1 METHSAQGPP
11 LDAAELAE
19 RLEALVYMVLS
30 VRRSVKGAAAELAR
44 FPRPAQ
50 ERFLR
55 ALELVRTTSDELAFN
70 FCMFAPPAL
79 ARLEAEEWD
88 EWVLHVMG
96 RYDEG
101 GVLAAIV
108 EMQRIEDYVRYQR
121 DARAGVHLH
130 EVEGLLG
137 RFVQGLEGRE
147 LRIAADDAPWT
158 DTETLHLPPV
168 ISRMPDREANFALY
182 KAMAVHLW
190 AQTWF
195 GTWRAPL
202 DEVAEDWPDPARA
215 IERLHHLERLRLDA
229 CVRRVLPGMARTL
242 AAFGGD
248 GDGLAAAG
256 PPWPEAAAALARPGA
271 TLDDSLRWLP
281 AAYEAEAV
289 PPAAPYQGVLRPE
302 RVRAVQEARRL
313 RERGALAKALAALAA
328 ELEPARGALPGGRFE
343 RLAVPDPARPEGFR
357 VELALRGEAVA
368 PSPEVRALLDS
379 IQQDLGDVPP
389 EYLVP
394 AGPGPCRA
402 RAGAARGGER
412 PRAEPEAWVY
422 DEWDH
427 TRGTYRRGWCL
438 LREREIH
445 PGDAAFV
452 RETLERHR
460 GLVKHIHRT
469 FEALRGED
477 RRLRRQPEGEDVDID
492 AAVQAWADRAAGLEE
507 ERGLF
512 VRRLRCERDVAVM
525 LLVDMSGSTK
535 GWISDTEREAVVLLC
550 EALERLGDRYA
561 IYGFSG
567 FTHKRCEL
575 YRIKALEEPYGPAVH
590 ARIAGI
596 GPRDYTR
603 LGAAVRHLTWRL
615 GQVEARTRVLLVL
628 SDGRPDDQDGYRGAY
643 GVEDTR
649 QAVLEARARGVHPYC
664 VTIDEEAMEYL
675 PHMFGR
681 SGFTLVRDVR
691 RLPQRIS
698 EIYRRI
704 TL

>member
-1 METHSAQGPP
+1 MDGQAPEAAP
-11 LDAAELAE
+11 LDAETLAE

-50 ERFLR
+50 DRFLR
-55 ALELVRTTSDELAFN
+55 ALELVRTTSDELAYN

-79 ARLEAEEWD
+79 ARLDAPEWD

-108 EMQRIEDYVRYQR
+108 EMQRIEDYVRYVR
-121 DARAGVHLH
+121 DSRTGVHLH

-137 RFVQGLEGRE
+137 RFVQGLDGRE
-147 LRIAADDAPWT
+147 LRIAADDAAWT

-168 ISRMPDREANFALY
+168 IGRLPDREANFALY

-190 AQTWF
+190 AQGWF

-202 DEVAEDWPDPARA
+202 EEVAESWPDPARA
-215 IERLHHLERLRLDA
+215 LERLHHLERLRLDA
-229 CVRRVLPGMARTL
+229 CVARALPGMARVL
-242 AAFGGD
+242 ADLGG
-248 GDGLAAAG
+248 GAAG
-256 PPWPEAAAALARPGA
+256 LEAVPGPWAEAARDLARPDA
-271 TLDDSLRWLP
+271 TLDDSLAWLP
-281 AAYEAEAV
+281 AAYEAEAA
-289 PPAAPYQGVLRPE
+289 PAAPAYQGVLRPE
-302 RVRAVQEARRL
+302 RVRAVVEARRL
-313 RERGALAKALAALAA
+313 RERGALAEALAALAA
-328 ELEPARGALPGGRFE
+328 ELAPMRGAPPEGRFE

-357 VELALRGEAVA
+357 VELALHGEVVV
-368 PSPEVRALLDS
+368 PSPEVRSLLDS

-394 AGPGPCRA
+394 AGPGPYTV
-402 RAGAARGGER
+402 RAGAAGMGER
-412 PRAEPEAWVY
+412 PDAGPDAWVY

-427 TRGTYRRGWCL
+427 TRGKYRKGWCL

-492 AAVQAWADRAAGLEE
+492 AAVEAWADRAAGLEAE
-507 ERGLF
+507 HGLF

-535 GWISDTEREAVVLLC
+535 GWINDTEREAVVLLC

-575 YRIKALEEPYGPAVH
+575 YRIKAIDEPYGPAVH

-596 GPRDYTR
+596 RPRDYTR
-603 LGAAVRHLTWRL
+603 LGAAIRHLTWRL
-615 GQVEARTRVLLVL
+615 GAVEARTRVLLAL

-643 GVEDTR
+643 GIEDTR

-691 RLPQRIS
+691 RLPHRIS

-704 TL
+704 AL